1 MSNKELAHSLI
12 DELPEEYLEKAIVI
26 LAKLNKVKRDADDL
40 EKRRKAYDRIMS
52 ILKPA
57 PPDFDPEKEREEYY
71 KEKYG
76 I

>member
-1 MSNKELAHSLI
+1 MSDKELAHSLI
-12 DELPEEYLEKAIVI
+12 EELPAEYLEQAIVM
-26 LAKLNKVKRDADDL
+26 LAKLTRIQKNPENC
-40 EKRRKAYDRIMS
+40 EKRRKSFEELEGM
-52 ILKPA
+52 LKPA